1 MNSVLTNCVQSVTLI
16 RSWGAMK
23 IIRAE
28 PPEMFTVHIPSQSLK
43 LFTSGERLNSCAML
57 CSVTQC
63 VRLCDPTGCSLPGSS
78 LRGIPQARILEWVGI
93 SFSRG
98 SSEPGVVSSG
108 SPALAGRFFT
118 TVPTLVNYVLFYFFR
133 PKFCFPVFQNPPN

>member
-1 MNSVLTNCVQSVTLI
+1 MKFKSWENCPKMNSVLTNCVQSVTLI

-63 VRLCDPTGCSLPGSS
+63 VDSATPRAVAFQAPLSVGFPRQEYWSGLASPSPGDLLNQGLCLLGLLYWQAGSLP
-78 LRGIPQARILEWVGI
+78 LCPL
-93 SFSRG
+93 
-98 SSEPGVVSSG
+98 
-108 SPALAGRFFT
+108 L
-118 TVPTLVNYVLFYFFR
+118 
-133 PKFCFPVFQNPPN
+133 

>member
-1 MNSVLTNCVQSVTLI
+1 MKFKSWENCPKMNSVLTNCVQSVTLI

-78 LRGIPQARILEWVGI
+78 LRRIPQARRLEWVGI

-98 SSEPGVVSSG
+98 SSWTRGCVFWVSCI
-108 SPALAGRFFT
+108 GRQ
-118 TVPTLVNYVLFYFFR
+118 VLYHCAHSCTLRAVLL
-133 PKFCFPVFQNPPN
+133 FQT